1 MYKTEGGGLGIRM
14 ESTAELD
21 EEGEPHSGSVHHV
34 IQYIHPQVLM
44 HGTHFELYIHVHVHV
59 QVAK

>member
-21 EEGEPHSGSVHHV
+21 DEGEPHTGAVHHV
-34 IQYIHPQVLM
+34 IQYIHPQVIMCSVTYSNAYTLV
-44 HGTHFELYIHVHVHV
+44 YIGHL
-59 QVAK
+59 

>member
-1 MYKTEGGGLGIRM
+1 MLFDLNHRPQVDEVYKTEGGGLGIRM

-34 IQYIHPQVLM
+34 IQYIHPQV
-44 HGTHFELYIHVHVHV
+44 HI
-59 QVAK
+59 